1 MRVTVSIQ
9 DLAILK
15 AIGVNRWGKRE
26 VLGVSVALSGSEVHW
41 REFLQGLQRRCLK
54 GVELVV
60 SDDRVGLRAAR
71 RAVFPSIPWQ
81 HGQFHLA

>member
-1 MRVTVSIQ
+1 MRVTVSIP

-41 REFLQGLQRRCLK
+41 REFLQGLGRRCLK
-54 GVELVV
+54 GVKLVL
-60 SDDRVGLRAAR
+60 SDDHVGLRAAR